1 MAESISMTQLNVR
14 IPTHLKEQGTE
25 ALASIGLS
33 PSTAVRALWEK
44 ASKRGKDLEELS
56 VALTGN
62 ADSQS
67 AAQADDAV
75 ARGHAL
81 WGEYLANAKEA
92 THE

>member
-1 MAESISMTQLNVR
+1 MAEGTSMTQLNVR

-44 ASKRGKDLEELS
+44 ASKRGKDLEELAN
-56 VALTGN
+56 VLIGKAGE
-62 ADSQS
+62 QG
-67 AAQADDAV
+67 AARADDTV

-81 WGEYLANAKEA
+81 WDEYLGSAGEVS
-92 THE
+92 HE